1 MALLV
6 YRKQDLSK
14 TSDLDIPLVRNVLL
28 VCIDAVADRIHV
40 AGDEMIGREGGFW
53 DMSSS
58 SSSSDRLSPF
68 KKVAP
73 YLSVSR
79 RFSNRWWTI
88 KSIIITVRPAGERW
102 FSCLSNPLSSP
113 MYFRIVRFI
122 PCWLRRSPD

>member
-40 AGDEMIGREGGFW
+40 AGDEMIRREGGFW

-58 SSSSDRLSPF
+58 SSSSPF
-68 KKVAP
+68 QKVAS
-73 YLSVSR
+73 YLFRTIFKSR

-88 KSIIITVRPAGERW
+88 KSISITVHPAGKDGLVT
-102 FSCLSNPLSSP
+102 LST
-113 MYFRIVRFI
+113 V
-122 PCWLRRSPD
+122 PDVS